1 MKGIEIKWYDRELL
15 RELSPLLEKME
26 AAAAR
31 RIAAAARRRCPVW
44 DGEERQI
51 GPADKSW
58 KARKRGALRDSI
70 RVSKSKYNEGGYLV
84 FAGNYDVFYAS
95 FVELG
100 TKSWWAKGY
109 TRKTKHGDQE
119 VGEYMRRPLP
129 EDPFLRKPLER
140 ERKMFWQ
147 RVRDL
152 FSGGIIT

>member
-70 RVSKSKYNEGGYLV
+70 RVSKSKYKGGGYLV

-100 TKSWWAKGY
+100 TKSWWAKGRDPRY
-109 TRKTKHGDQE
+109 RKKE
-119 VGEYMRRPLP
+119 WMRRPIP
-129 EDPFLRKPLER
+129 EDPFLREPLER